1 MQDRA
6 KLNATEIGLL
16 HMADHAIEVQLERE
30 KELEDTWPTR
40 PVTELRAHYLGRMG
54 CTGPV
59 IIQWK
64 SR

>member
-1 MQDRA
+1 MQDRT

-30 KELEDTWPTR
+30 KELEETWPNR
-40 PVTELRAHYLGRMG
+40 SVTELRAHYLRPAS
-54 CTGPV
+54 CTEPV
-59 IIQWK
+59 QPQWK

>member
-1 MQDRA
+1 MEDRT

-16 HMADHAIEVQLERE
+16 HMADHAIEIELERE

-40 PVTELRAHYLGRMG
+40 PVTEPRAHYLGPLG
-54 CTGPV
+54 CTGAV